1 MGSDVYEVISLA
13 ARYWFTFLGVLIVW
27 RSFRW
32 LRKDRKAKHRRLKQL
47 PDAGMVGELV
57 VLEAPMNCR
66 PEQPCPSRVR
76 APLAASAPA
85 T

>member
-1 MGSDVYEVISLA
+1 MKLFPLA

-32 LRKDRKAKHRRLKQL
+32 LRKDRRAKHRRLKQL

-57 VLEAPMNCR
+57 VLTGSEELPAGVALPYPVKVCWEAY
-66 PEQPCPSRVR
+66 
-76 APLAASAPA
+76 APA
-85 T
+85 M